1 MTRELVVLGTAAQ
14 VPTRSRNHNGYLL
27 RWDEDGFLF
36 DPGEGTQRQM
46 LLAGV
51 SASSVSR
58 ICLTHTH
65 GDHCLG
71 LPGVVQRM
79 GLDGLRRPVGL
90 HYPAEGSEHVD
101 ALLSASAYVSVT
113 PLHRHP
119 VHADGA
125 VATERSWTLSAAFLD
140 HRVAAVGYRL
150 QEPDG
155 ATMLPERLEEHG
167 IRGPDVGR
175 LIRDGSLTVAG
186 RHVRL
191 GEVSEHRPG
200 QSFAFVMDTRWC
212 EAALTLSRGVDMLVC
227 ESTFLDRDRDLAERY
242 GHLTARQ
249 AGLLAERAGARTLVL
264 THFSQR
270 YGEDGA
276 PFLAEASGVFG
287 DVVAAD
293 DLQRVAMPPRRRH
306 RRDGSP

>member
-14 VPTRSRNHNGYLL
+14 APTRTRNHNGYFL

-51 SASSVSR
+51 SASSVGR

-79 GLDGLRRPVGL
+79 GLDGLERPVAL
-90 HYPAEGSEHVD
+90 HYPAEGQEHVD
-101 ALLSASAYVSVT
+101 ALLSASSYVPLTSVQ
-113 PLHRHP
+113 RHP
-119 VHADGA
+119 VHEGGVIAAG
-125 VATERSWTLSAAFLD
+125 SGWTLSAAVLD
-140 HRVAAVGYRL
+140 HRIAAVGYRL

-155 ATMLPERLEEHG
+155 VRMLPDRLEAHG

-175 LIRDGSLTVAG
+175 LAREGSLVVEG
-186 RHVRL
+186 RRVRVE
-191 GEVSEHRPG
+191 EVSQPRRG

-212 EAALTLSRGVDMLVC
+212 EAAVALSRDADMLVC
-227 ESTFLDRDRDLAERY
+227 ESTFLDRDRELADRY
-242 GHLTARQ
+242 KHLTARQ
-249 AGLLAERAGARTLVL
+249 AGLLADQAGVRTLVL

-270 YGEDGA
+270 YGEDSA
-276 PFLAEASGVFG
+276 PFLEEASEVFEQ
-287 DVVAAD
+287 VVAAE
-293 DLQRVAMPPRRRH
+293 DLLRVPLRRR
-306 RRDGSP
+306 R

>member
-14 VPTRSRNHNGYLL
+14 APTRTRNHNGYFL

-58 ICLTHTH
+58 ICLSHTH

-79 GLDGLRRPVGL
+79 GLDGLERAVAL
-90 HYPAEGSEHVD
+90 HYPAEGEQHVD
-101 ALLSASAYVSVT
+101 ALLSASSYVPVT
-113 PLHRHP
+113 PVQRHP
-119 VHADGA
+119 VHDSGV
-125 VATERSWTLSAAFLD
+125 VATGSGWTLSSALLD
-140 HRVAAVGYRL
+140 HRIAAVGYRL

-155 ATMLPERLEEHG
+155 VRMLPGRLEAYG

-175 LIRDGSLTVAG
+175 LLREGSLVLESG
-186 RHVRL
+186 RHVQVD
-191 GEVSEHRPG
+191 EVSEPRRG

-212 EAALTLSRGVDMLVC
+212 EAAVALARDADMLVC
-227 ESTFLDRDRDLAERY
+227 ESTFLDRDRDLADRY

-249 AGLLAERAGARTLVL
+249 AGLLADRAGVRTLVL

-270 YGEDGA
+270 YGDDTA
-276 PFLAEASGVFG
+276 PFLEEASAVFEE
-287 DVVAAD
+287 VVAAE
-293 DLQRVAMPPRRRH
+293 DLQRVPLPKRR
-306 RRDGSP
+306 

>member
-14 VPTRSRNHNGYLL
+14 APTRTRNHNGYFL

-51 SASSVSR
+51 SASAVNR

-79 GLDGLRRPVGL
+79 SLDGLERPVDL
-90 HYPAEGSEHVD
+90 HYPAEGEEHVH
-101 ALLSASAYVSVT
+101 ALLSASSYVPVT
-113 PLHRHP
+113 PVQRHP
-119 VHADGA
+119 VHENGV
-125 VATERSWTLSAAFLD
+125 VASGSGWTLSAAMLD
-140 HRVAAVGYRL
+140 HRVATVGYRL

-155 ATMLPERLEEHG
+155 VRMLPELLEAHG

-175 LIRDGSLTVAG
+175 LVRDGSLVVDG
-186 RHVRL
+186 RRVRVD
-191 GEVSEHRPG
+191 EVSEPRPG

-212 EAALTLSRGVDMLVC
+212 DAAVALSRDADMLVC
-227 ESTFLDRDRDLAERY
+227 ESTFLDRDRDLADRY

-249 AGLLAERAGARTLVL
+249 AGQLADQAGVRTLVL

-276 PFLAEASGVFG
+276 PFLDEASGAFG
-287 DVVAAD
+287 EVVAAE
-293 DLQRVAMPPRRRH
+293 DLQRVQMPRRR
-306 RRDGSP
+306 

>member
-14 VPTRSRNHNGYLL
+14 VPTRTRNHNGYLL

-46 LLAGV
+46 LLAGA

-79 GLDGLRRPVGL
+79 GLDGLERPVGL
-90 HYPAEGSEHVD
+90 HYPAEGDEYVD
-101 ALLSASAYVSVT
+101 ALLSASSYVAVT

-119 VHADGA
+119 VHEDGV
-125 VATERSWTLSAAFLD
+125 VATGRSWTLSAASLD

-155 ATMLPERLEEHG
+155 ASMLPERLEAYG

-175 LIRDGSLTVAG
+175 LVREGSLMVAG
-186 RHVRL
+186 RRVQVD
-191 GEVSEHRPG
+191 EVSEPRPG

-212 EAALTLSRGVDMLVC
+212 EAAVDLSRDADMLVC
-227 ESTFLDRDRDLAERY
+227 ESTFLDRDRELADRY

-249 AGLLAERAGARTLVL
+249 AGLLAEQAGVGTLVL

-270 YGEDGA
+270 YGDDSA
-276 PFLAEASGVFG
+276 AFLAEASEAFH
-287 DVVAAD
+287 DVVAAR
-293 DLQRVAMPPRRRH
+293 DLQRVAMPRRRRR
-306 RRDGSP
+306 RRDASP

>member
-14 VPTRSRNHNGYLL
+14 APTRTRNHNGYFL
-27 RWDEDGFLF
+27 RWDADGFLF

-79 GLDGLRRPVGL
+79 GLDGLERAVAL
-90 HYPAEGSEHVD
+90 HYPAEGEQHVD
-101 ALLSASAYVSVT
+101 ALLSASSYVPVT
-113 PLHRHP
+113 PLERHP
-119 VHADGA
+119 VHESGA
-125 VATERSWTLSAAFLD
+125 VASGTDWTLSAALLD
-140 HRVAAVGYRL
+140 HRVPAVGYRL
-150 QEPDG
+150 EEPDG
-155 ATMLPERLEEHG
+155 IRMLPERLEEYG

-175 LIRDGSLTVAG
+175 LVRDGSLTVEG
-186 RHVRL
+186 RRVRVD
-191 GEVSEHRPG
+191 EVSEPRAG

-212 EAALTLSRGVDMLVC
+212 EAAVTLSRDVDMLVC
-227 ESTFLDRDRDLAERY
+227 ESTFLDRDRELADRY
-242 GHLTARQ
+242 RHLTARQ
-249 AGLLAERAGARTLVL
+249 AGLLADRAGVRTLVL

-270 YGEDGA
+270 YGDDST
-276 PFLAEASGVFG
+276 PFLEEASEVFAETI
-287 DVVAAD
+287 AAD
-293 DLQRVAMPPRRRH
+293 DLQRVPLPKRR
-306 RRDGSP
+306 